1 MQNVILN
8 DGKSIPMLGYGVFEI
23 PDKDCT
29 DCVLRAINCG
39 YRHIDTAQIYGNE
52 SGTGRALTECG
63 LPRSD
68 LFVTS
73 KVWVKEFGYD
83 KTLKSIDLSLKKLR
97 TDYIDLMLL
106 HRPYFDY
113 INAWKALE
121 TALAEGKVK
130 SIGLSNFT
138 VKQTTEILNIAKVKP
153 AVNQIEL
160 HPYYGRKKLKEFLVE
175 NGIAIEAWYPL
186 GHGNKKLIG
195 NPLFAKL
202 SEKYGK
208 TPSQIILRW
217 HVQSGN
223 IIFPKTRSDAHMKEN
238 LGIFSFE
245 LSAEDMNA
253 INALDKNKALF
264 TVPDWVQ
271 KLQVKLSR

>member
-8 DGKSIPMLGYGVFEI
+8 NGKSIPMLGYGVFEI

-29 DCVLRAINCG
+29 DCVLRALDCG

-52 SGTGRALTECG
+52 SGTGRAVSECG
-63 LPRSD
+63 IARGE
-68 LFVTS
+68 LFITS

-83 KTLKSIDLSLKKLR
+83 KTLKSIDLSLKKLQ

-121 TALAEGKVK
+121 TALEEGKVK

-138 VKQTTEILNIAKVKP
+138 VKQTNEILEIAKVKP
-153 AVNQIEL
+153 VVNFGQ
-160 HPYYGRKKLKEFLVE
+160 KKLKEYLIK
-175 NGIAIEAWYPL
+175 NDIAIEAWYPL
-186 GHGNKKLIG
+186 GHGSKKLIG
-195 NPLFAKL
+195 NPLFIKL

-223 IIFPKTRSDAHMKEN
+223 IIFPKTLSNKHMKEN
-238 LGIFSFE
+238 LEIFSFE
-245 LSAEDMNA
+245 LSQEDMDA

>member
-1 MQNVILN
+1 
-8 DGKSIPMLGYGVFEI
+8 MLGYGVFEI

-29 DCVLRAINCG
+29 DCVLRAIQHG

-52 SGTGRALTECG
+52 AGVGRAISTCG
-63 LPRSD
+63 IPREE
-68 LFVTS
+68 LYITS
-73 KVWVKEFGYD
+73 KVWVKEFGYE
-83 KTLKSIDLSLKKLR
+83 KTLKSIDLSLEKLQ

-121 TALAEGKVK
+121 KALEEGKVK
-130 SIGLSNFT
+130 AIGISNFT
-138 VKQTTEILNIAKVKP
+138 IKQTKEILEIAKVKP

-160 HPYYGRKKLKEFLVE
+160 HPYFGQKKLKEFLIG
-175 NGIAIEAWYPL
+175 NGIAVEAWYPL
-186 GHGNKKLIG
+186 GHGNKKLL
-195 NPLFAKL
+195 NNKLFL
-202 SEKYGK
+202 SLAEKYKK

-217 HVQSGN
+217 HIQGGN
-223 IIFPKTRSDAHMKEN
+223 IIFPKTRSDKHMQEN
-238 LGIFSFE
+238 LDIFSFE
-245 LSAEDMNA
+245 LSKEDMSA
-253 INALDKNKALF
+253 IDALDKNKALF